1 MCVRACVCAEGARL
15 QLSGWLQRQPGQT
28 PCSCQPQLVEVR
40 EREKREGGTGRRADR
55 HVLGLVRT
63 ELELKSF
70 CLSENQR
77 QTWSNQQQRWKLGH
91 VGGFTCVKCDFFNP
105 LTRPC
110 SDPPPAL
117 SSFQKHGAR
126 THTRACVQRPVNS
139 VFLCSLPYTCR
150 APGRTGGLWVGV
162 VFAYGVVENKPGI
175 TEIHKKEGMRDRSRS
190 PGGWVAE
197 TSVAVSFFPL
207 LFFT

>member
-1 MCVRACVCAEGARL
+1 MCAEGARL

-28 PCSCQPQLVEVR
+28 PRSCQPQLVEVR

-91 VGGFTCVKCDFFNP
+91 VGGHLCVKCDFFNP

-110 SDPPPAL
+110 SDPPPPFPHSAL
-117 SSFQKHGAR
+117 SSFQKHGRAR
-126 THTRACVQRPVNS
+126 THTRAHVYRGQLT
-139 VFLCSLPYTCR
+139 VFFFVLCHIP
-150 APGRTGGLWVGV
+150 AGLLEELEACGWVLYLLMGWWKTNQASQK
-162 VFAYGVVENKPGI
+162 FTK
-175 TEIHKKEGMRDRSRS
+175 KKE
-190 PGGWVAE
+190 
-197 TSVAVSFFPL
+197 
-207 LFFT
+207 